1 MNRAVKSRS
10 ICSRSRVRGPPPL
23 GMPTFSRKAYSEI
36 MSETPFPWDRLP
48 AETPKSHAAFL
59 AYIALGARRSVR
71 EAARQAHQGS
81 IKTVSSSTIVSRWLG
96 WSAKHKSGLAGRT
109 HGISGSLS
117 HGHRGARALAIAA
130 AYCTV
135 ATASRGRRISYSQ
148 PVSENSLKKPALLR
162 RQPGRSRAVRRRR
175 VGRSTLL

>member
-1 MNRAVKSRS
+1 
-10 ICSRSRVRGPPPL
+10 
-23 GMPTFSRKAYSEI
+23 

-96 WSAKHKSGLAGRT
+96 WSAKHKWVSRAD
-109 HGISGSLS
+109 
-117 HGHRGARALAIAA
+117 ARDKWIAI
-130 AYCTV
+130 T
-135 ATASRGRRISYSQ
+135 RSQ
-148 PVSENSLKKPALLR
+148 
-162 RQPGRSRAVRRRR
+162 GRSCSRHRRR
-175 VGRSTLL
+175 VLHRRNCVSWTADKLLAARV